1 MGIWMSVEILES
13 DNGGVEVKVL
23 SEVQYR
29 CIELLCQPDPNIT
42 AIAKELEVDRKTI
55 YNWLKNEKFKAELNL
70 REQEI
75 KDEVR
80 RIYIRKLPAV
90 IEKLYKLTDSS
101 DKRTA
106 LSAIQSWIDRALGK
120 VSTQV
125 ELTDNRANNDDFDI
139 NAALSQIKQDLN
151 AESKKNDKNIIPL
164 SKAE

>member
-1 MGIWMSVEILES
+1 MKL
-13 DNGGVEVKVL
+13 L
-23 SEVQYR
+23 SEKQWE
-29 CIELLCQPDPNIT
+29 CIELLSQPDPNVT
-42 AIAKELEVDRKTI
+42 AIAKELGVGRTTI
-55 YNWLKNEKFKAELNL
+55 YEWKKDERFKAELEA

-80 RIYIRKLPAV
+80 HIYIRKLPV
-90 IEKLYKLTDSS
+90 VVDRLYELTKST

-139 NAALSQIKQDLN
+139 NVALSQIKQDLDT
-151 AESKKNDKNIIPL
+151 EDKKTDKNIIPL